1 MPRGLSGGC
10 SQEAGWRY
18 NHLEARQHLEDPLLR
33 WLTHVAVGRKRLST
47 LPVCLSTELLEWLLD
62 TTSGFLQLLNE
73 WLTEQGRRHDS
84 FQPGLRSHM
93 MCYFCHILFVRS
105 NSLKLQPPL
114 LRRRLRFHL
123 SDRRVLKNLWL
134 F

>member
-1 MPRGLSGGC
+1 M
-10 SQEAGWRY
+10 
-18 NHLEARQHLEDPLLR
+18 
-33 WLTHVAVGRKRLST
+33 AVGRKRLSA
-47 LPVCLSTELLEWLLD
+47 LPEHLAMELPEWLLD
-62 TTSGFLQLLNE
+62 MTSGFLQLLNE
-73 WLTEQGRRHDS
+73 WLTEQGRCHDS

-105 NSLKLQPPL
+105 NPLKLQPTL